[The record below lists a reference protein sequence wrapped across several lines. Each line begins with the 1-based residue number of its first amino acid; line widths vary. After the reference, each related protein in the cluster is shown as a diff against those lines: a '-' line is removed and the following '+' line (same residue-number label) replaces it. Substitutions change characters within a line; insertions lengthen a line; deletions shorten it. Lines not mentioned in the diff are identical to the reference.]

1 MGGAVRF
8 LPVGFVD
15 TAAFNAALLTRHRAS
30 IPDQKLIERVIPLR
44 VDEEDQDILKD
55 WKSGKAILARMKK
68 VAEAQIAAPVILNAH
83 IDILYP
89 GEGSAWSSS
98 EAAVYRTRTCLIPSP
113 GAVTFVGP
121 EGAVLPVGQVTFVD
135 HTILSSDI
143 NTGPC
148 ARLHLVVDFLREPEE
163 S

>member
-1 MGGAVRF
+1 MGCAVRF

-15 TAAFNAALLTRHRAS
+15 TAAFNAALLTRHRAAV
-30 IPDQKLIERVIPLR
+30 PDQKSDDRKIILR
-44 VDEEDQDILKD
+44 DDQIDQDILKD

-68 VAEAQIAAPVILNAH
+68 VVEDQIDVPVIVNAH

-89 GEGSAWSSS
+89 GEGSRWDAPVLSG
-98 EAAVYRTRTCLIPSP
+98 VYRTRTCLIPSP

-163 S
+163 